1 RAVRERRVPRWD
13 GVRAVLADSV
23 WAVWTER
30 VDRTG
35 GAAGAG
41 AAGGGGPAPEVLR
54 GAAEQLLASLDEV
67 SDALRP

>member
-1 RAVRERRVPRWD
+1 M
-13 GVRAVLADSV
+13 
-23 WAVWTER
+23 WTER

-67 SDALRP
+67 SEALRP